1 MVEKTVIVNNP
12 LGIHAR
18 PAALLVQ
25 MASKFQAK
33 IFLSKADIRGV
44 NGKSIMSVMMLAAEN
59 GAEVTVNAEDTALR
73 SNRLNLLSEI
83 RDSLDRIA
91 DFSKIE
97 G

>member
-25 MASKFQAK
+25 MASKFQAD

-44 NGKSIMSVMMLAAEN
+44 NGKSIMSVMMLAAEK
-59 GAEVTVNAEDTALR
+59 GAEVTVEAKGEDADSAVDALTELLQ
-73 SNRLNLLSEI
+73 SNFE
-83 RDSLDRIA
+83 D
-91 DFSKIE
+91 KI
-97 G
+97 

>member
-18 PAALLVQ
+18 PAALLVE

-59 GAEVTVNAEDTALR
+59 GAEVTVNAEGEDADRAVEALTELLE
-73 SNRLNLLSEI
+73 SNFE
-83 RDSLDRIA
+83 D
-91 DFSKIE
+91 KI
-97 G
+97 

>member
-25 MASKFQAK
+25 MASRFQAE

-44 NGKSIMSVMMLAAEN
+44 NGKSIMSVMMLAAEK
-59 GAEVTVNAEDTALR
+59 GAEVTVNAEGEDADRAVEALAELLE
-73 SNRLNLLSEI
+73 SNFE
-83 RDSLDRIA
+83 D
-91 DFSKIE
+91 KI
-97 G
+97 

>member
-59 GAEVTVNAEDTALR
+59 GAEVTVNAEGEDADRAVEALAELLE
-73 SNRLNLLSEI
+73 SNFE
-83 RDSLDRIA
+83 D
-91 DFSKIE
+91 KI
-97 G
+97 